1 MINLME
7 EISSF
12 NIFYIFV
19 FVSNLFIIRFY
30 IVVVDYRSNSIY
42 FDIINMIFVKLE
54 KCICC

>member
-1 MINLME
+1 ME